1 MQTLIESQD
10 TFHYESHFT
19 FELTRY
25 NGTKSTRTGYIF
37 KDVDTNTVHLMQKSA
52 VLKSHYS
59 EQDIANRDRLNEMT
73 PVANGDT
80 VLFEG
85 KPYTVKIKG
94 DYSDA
99 GLLIPQNN

>member
-10 TFHYESHFT
+10 TFHYEAQFT
-19 FELTRY
+19 FVLKDYKGRP
-25 NGTKSTRTGYIF
+25 STRTGYIF
-37 KDVDTNTVHLMQKSA
+37 KDTDKIFLMQKSA
-52 VLKSHYS
+52 MLCSHYS
-59 EQDIANRDRLNEMT
+59 DEQIANRNRLNSMT

-85 KPYTVKIKG
+85 KPHTVKING

-99 GLLIPQNN
+99 GALIPQNN